1 MRFSPSLRTRLVLS
15 HLLVSLVS
23 IVVISAVAG
32 RSISRAAQDEVQQR
46 LQTLAFATS
55 SALEDPIQNL
65 LSNKGQPGDLQAAI
79 DPLLASQ
86 PYVFYGIYWPD
97 GRLILRSSPLMPDA
111 ATQDDSPELW
121 QIMHDGMIASSIV
134 RPANQGERTIF
145 VATPIQLH
153 GTLMAVLNLGAPMQ
167 IAVTEARRALGL
179 LVLSAFLVA
188 IAVSLFG
195 WVLASNLAR
204 PIKRLTETAERL
216 AQGEMDA
223 RATPS
228 GPPELHRLA
237 EAFNSMAIRLQHY
250 VNELRAFVANAS
262 HELRTPLTVVKL
274 RTEVL
279 QSGAVKEPALAEQFL
294 KDIEFEVDRL
304 SYMVN
309 DLLDLSRMDADLS
322 PHQRT
327 PLDLDAIATEVFEA
341 FNIRGTRAG
350 IHMELKVDPDLP
362 QVMGNEDQ
370 IRRVLYNLMENAI
383 KYTPQDGQVTLQV
396 QASAARDSITMLISD
411 TGPGIAADH
420 LPHIFER
427 FYRVEATRP
436 RYSATKGSGLG
447 LAIAKTIVESHGG
460 KIGVMSQMGK
470 GTTFWVMLPVK
481 P

>member
-1 MRFSPSLRTRLVLS
+1 
-15 HLLVSLVS
+15 
-23 IVVISAVAG
+23 
-32 RSISRAAQDEVQQR
+32 
-46 LQTLAFATS
+46 
-55 SALEDPIQNL
+55 
-65 LSNKGQPGDLQAAI
+65 
-79 DPLLASQ
+79 
-86 PYVFYGIYWPD
+86 
-97 GRLILRSSPLMPDA
+97 
-111 ATQDDSPELW
+111 
-121 QIMHDGMIASSIV
+121 
-134 RPANQGERTIF
+134 
-145 VATPIQLH
+145 
-153 GTLMAVLNLGAPMQ
+153 MQ
-167 IAVTEARRALGL
+167 IAASEARRALGL

-195 WVLASNLAR
+195 WVLASSLAR

-216 AQGEMDA
+216 ARGEMDA

-279 QSGAVKEPALAEQFL
+279 QSGAVKEPELAEQFL

-383 KYTPQDGQVTLQV
+383 KYTPQDGRVTLQV

-470 GTTFWVMLPVK
+470 GTTFWVTLPVK